1 MQVIHDSNKLYEVL
15 KMKLNRKERVL
26 MHRWPIAVGLAL
38 STLMMSGCGVG
49 ADASQVAS
57 STIIVTKF
65 NGQMNLTATRQSS
78 LVDSSGILQH
88 VDSVSYIS
96 ETQVIATQDSGN
108 ETDVFKSFDEGS
120 SWHQIAIIPGSVS
133 TTDFVD
139 SQAGFAL
146 SDNPGNSS
154 ASSLFST
161 SNGGQTWMKV
171 HTAPF
176 ISFGFVSAEVG
187 FAVMKGVNS
196 GGTVQSSSLY
206 KTADGGRTWSL
217 VPSPLNAS
225 VVSATFSFVSPLEGW
240 VLAGSSHAA
249 GGQVKY
255 LYRTVD
261 AGNTWSQVTQTFS
274 GSGGLPALG
283 QIPSVG
289 YVGQLDFIS
298 PTLGFIDLVQGGFF
312 ESQDGGKSWTQ
323 RRLTGLPVQS
333 ERGILRFAAWNST
346 TFSVVTDRPS
356 FWLTKSQNQWVRV
369 YPAHRETGIYSGIGG
384 LYALSQAGE
393 LSAVQTSSSQQVL
406 SRVPSGTIQVDPF
419 PTGIAAYTPA
429 TIYITTDGAHWE
441 QVPFPHGWSLAQG
454 RFISEDFGIVVANDN
469 GPPGSAV
476 LELTKN
482 GGSNWETVQTKFHPF
497 AIDPITPTS
506 WWAIG
511 GTDVTLTRNTVK
523 LGSRQMLWN
532 LYFTADGGKSWDE
545 FIANWHAVGGLDFV
559 STSEGYVWVPGIL
572 YRTVD
577 RGSSFVR
584 NYLPP
589 QIGLEGISSM
599 TFEPGGVGWSLGNA
613 GYPIYHTIDA
623 GAHWGPN
630 P

>member
-1 MQVIHDSNKLYEVL
+1 
-15 KMKLNRKERVL
+15 

-38 STLMMSGCGVG
+38 STLMMSGCGG
-49 ADASQVAS
+49 SADASQVAS

-65 NGQMNLTATRQSS
+65 NGQMNITATKQSA

-96 ETQVIATQDSGN
+96 KAQVIATQDSGN
-108 ETDVFKSFDEGS
+108 ETDVFKSLDEGS
-120 SWHQIAIIPGSVS
+120 SWHQIAIIPGSVI

-139 SQAGFAL
+139 AQVGFTL
-146 SDNPGNSS
+146 SDGPGSS
-154 ASSLFST
+154 SSPSLYST

-171 HTAPF
+171 NTAPF
-176 ISFGFVSAEVG
+176 ISLRFVSAEAG
-187 FAVMKGVNS
+187 FAVMKGGSS
-196 GGTVQSSSLY
+196 GAAVQSSALY

-225 VVSATFSFVSPLEGW
+225 VVSATFSFVNPTEGW
-240 VLAGSSHAA
+240 LLTGSRAA
-249 GGQVKY
+249 GGEIKY

-261 AGNTWSQVTQTFS
+261 AGNTWSQVAQTSS
-274 GSGGLPALG
+274 GSGGAPGLNQFPPLG
-283 QIPSVG
+283 K
-289 YVGQLDFIS
+289 VGQLDFIS
-298 PTLGFIDLVQGGFF
+298 PTMGFIDLVQGGFF
-312 ESQDGGKSWTQ
+312 ESQDGGKTWAQ
-323 RRLTGLPVQS
+323 RLLQGLPVQS
-333 ERGILRFAAWNST
+333 ERGILGFAVWSPES
-346 TFSVVTDRPS
+346 FSLVTDRSS
-356 FWLTKSQNQWVRV
+356 FWLTKSQNQWLRV
-369 YPAHRETGIYSGIGG
+369 YPAHREMGIYSGISG

-393 LSAVQTSSSQQVL
+393 LSSIQTSSSQQVV
-406 SRVPSGTIQVDPF
+406 SKVPSGTIQVEPF
-419 PTGIAAYTPA
+419 STGIAAYTPA
-429 TIYITTDGAHWE
+429 RIYMTTDGAHWE
-441 QVPFPHGWSLAQG
+441 QVPFPHGWSLVQG
-454 RFISEDFGIVVANDN
+454 HFISEEFGIVVANDN

-476 LELTKN
+476 LELTN
-482 GGSNWETVQTKFHPF
+482 DGGSNWETVQTKFHPF
-497 AIDPITPTS
+497 AIDPISPTS

-511 GTDVTLTRNTVK
+511 GTDVTLTRNTAK

-577 RGSSFVR
+577 RGSSFIR

-599 TFEPGGVGWSLGNA
+599 TFQPGGVGWSLGNG